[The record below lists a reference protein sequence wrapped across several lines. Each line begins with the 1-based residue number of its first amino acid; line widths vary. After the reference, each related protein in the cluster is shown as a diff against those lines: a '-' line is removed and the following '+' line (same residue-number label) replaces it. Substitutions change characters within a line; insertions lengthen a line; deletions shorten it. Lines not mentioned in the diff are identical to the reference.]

1 MIPSFFSILTTMVVS
16 DVSNV
21 LSLQLSLFLFWVS
34 SAIMFSWSYLFFVS
48 IRSDMRS
55 PTITY
60 STTTNIEKSSMEN
73 QGKKCTRRINQGEN
87 VVVIGQKIEKKEL
100 LQQNAAS
107 QSVTLD
113 TQCDIT
119 GDNNN
124 NNNIQTGDADSNN
137 SFPFVSIIVPARNEQ
152 KNIESCLLSLLS
164 QNYPCF
170 EVIAVND
177 NSSDDTL
184 KIMRKLES
192 KILTEEQDDDDDID
206 TGTKL
211 KVITLANKPHDWTGK
226 TWASHQGY
234 LHSRGDILLFTDADS
249 HFQSTDTLRL
259 TVSYMQQEKLDA
271 LTGLPYLPLIDF
283 WSKIV
288 EPLWNLFIVL
298 GPTIPKI
305 NDPQSK
311 QMLVMGSFFMIK
323 KNVYESV
330 GTYNAVKGSLQEDT
344 AIGVRIRQSGYKL
357 RMTKVDNLVTALLS
371 RDLSTLWHNSIGRS
385 VINAAVE
392 NRWNAVK
399 NIAIITLMTL
409 LPFLIF
415 AYVGLLNLHEANDD
429 LLLFAQSFLSSS
441 SLTQLN
447 VIQDNS
453 LLSQLSHSTTLFS
466 LSLIS
471 YLMVIGGVAV
481 KCVKKYRQWP
491 LFAFLAPIASVFLI
505 VALLYHIAPMIRA
518 GCSTIQWRGRFYMVN
533 KNGVSSQSTTTN
545 AHSA

>member
-1 MIPSFFSILTTMVVS
+1 MMIPSFFSILTTMVVS
-16 DVSNV
+16 GASNV
-21 LSLQLSLFLFWVS
+21 LSPQLSLFLFWVS

-60 STTTNIEKSSMEN
+60 SATTNIGKSSMEK
-73 QGKKCTRRINQGEN
+73 QGKCTRRINQGEN

-100 LQQNAAS
+100 LQKNTAS

-113 TQCDIT
+113 TQCDVT
-119 GDNNN
+119 GGDNNN
-124 NNNIQTGDADSNN
+124 NNNIQTGDADNNN

-184 KIMRKLES
+184 KIMRKLE
-192 KILTEEQDDDDDID
+192 
-206 TGTKL
+206 
-211 KVITLANKPHDWTGK
+211 
-226 TWASHQGY
+226 
-234 LHSRGDILLFTDADS
+234 
-249 HFQSTDTLRL
+249 
-259 TVSYMQQEKLDA
+259 
-271 LTGLPYLPLIDF
+271 
-283 WSKIV
+283 SKIV

-385 VINAAVE
+385 IINAAVE

-429 LLLFAQSFLSSS
+429 LPLFAQSFLSSS

-466 LSLIS
+466 FSLIS

-481 KCVKKYRQWP
+481 KSVKKYRQWP

-505 VALLYHIAPMIRA
+505 VALFYHIAPMIRA

>member
-60 STTTNIEKSSMEN
+60 STTTNIEKSSMEK
-73 QGKKCTRRINQGEN
+73 QGKKCTRRINQGES
-87 VVVIGQKIEKKEL
+87 VVVIGQKIEKKES
-100 LQQNAAS
+100 LQQNATS

-113 TQCDIT
+113 TQYDIT
-119 GDNNN
+119 GDNN

-184 KIMRKLES
+184 RIMRKLES
-192 KILTEEQDDDDDID
+192 KILTEEQDDDDID

-330 GTYNAVKGSLQEDT
+330 GTYNAVKDSLQEDT

-385 VINAAVE
+385 IINAAVE

-429 LLLFAQSFLSSS
+429 LPLFAQSFLSSS

>member
-16 DVSNV
+16 GASNV
-21 LSLQLSLFLFWVS
+21 LSPQLSLFLFWVS

-60 STTTNIEKSSMEN
+60 SATTNIGKSSMEK
-73 QGKKCTRRINQGEN
+73 QGKCTRRINQGEN
-87 VVVIGQKIEKKEL
+87 VAVIGQKIEKKEL
-100 LQQNAAS
+100 LQQNTAS

-113 TQCDIT
+113 TQCGIT
-119 GDNNN
+119 GGDNNN
-124 NNNIQTGDADSNN
+124 NNNSIQTGDADNNN

-170 EVIAVND
+170 EIIAVND

-192 KILTEEQDDDDDID
+192 KILTDEQDDDDID

-385 VINAAVE
+385 IINAAVE

-429 LLLFAQSFLSSS
+429 LPLFAQSFLSSS

-481 KCVKKYRQWP
+481 KSVKKYRQWP

-505 VALLYHIAPMIRA
+505 VALFYHIAPMIRA

>member
-1 MIPSFFSILTTMVVS
+1 MIPGFFSILTTMVVS
-16 DVSNV
+16 GVSNV

-60 STTTNIEKSSMEN
+60 SATTNIGKSSMEK
-73 QGKKCTRRINQGEN
+73 QGKCTRRINQGEN
-87 VVVIGQKIEKKEL
+87 VAVIGQKIEKKEL
-100 LQQNAAS
+100 LQQNTAS

-113 TQCDIT
+113 TQCDVT
-119 GDNNN
+119 GGDNNN
-124 NNNIQTGDADSNN
+124 NNNSIQTGDADNNN

-192 KILTEEQDDDDDID
+192 KILTDEQDDDDID

-385 VINAAVE
+385 IINAAVE

-415 AYVGLLNLHEANDD
+415 AYVGLLNLYEANDD
-429 LLLFAQSFLSSS
+429 LPLFAQSFLSSS

-481 KCVKKYRQWP
+481 KSVKKYRQWP

-505 VALLYHIAPMIRA
+505 VALFCHIAPMIRA

>member
-16 DVSNV
+16 GVSKV

-60 STTTNIEKSSMEN
+60 STTTNIGKSSMEK
-73 QGKKCTRRINQGEN
+73 QGKCTRRINQGEN
-87 VVVIGQKIEKKEL
+87 LAVIGQKFEKKEL
-100 LQQNAAS
+100 LQQNTAS

-119 GDNNN
+119 GGGNNN
-124 NNNIQTGDADSNN
+124 NNSIQTGDADNNN

-192 KILTEEQDDDDDID
+192 KILTDEQDDDDID

-330 GTYNAVKGSLQEDT
+330 GTYDAVKGSLQEDT

-385 VINAAVE
+385 IINAAVE

-415 AYVGLLNLHEANDD
+415 TYVGLLNLHEANDD
-429 LLLFAQSFLSSS
+429 LPLFAQSFLSSS

-453 LLSQLSHSTTLFS
+453 LLSQLSRSTTLFS

-481 KCVKKYRQWP
+481 KSVKKYRQWP

-505 VALLYHIAPMIRA
+505 VALFYHIAPMIRA

-533 KNGVSSQSTTTN
+533 KNGVSSQSTTTTN

>member
-1 MIPSFFSILTTMVVS
+1 MIPSFFSILTTMVIS
-16 DVSNV
+16 GVSNV
-21 LSLQLSLFLFWVS
+21 LSLQLSLFPFWVS

-60 STTTNIEKSSMEN
+60 SATTNIGKSSMEK

-87 VVVIGQKIEKKEL
+87 VAVIGQKIEKKEL
-100 LQQNAAS
+100 LQQNTTS

-113 TQCDIT
+113 TQCGIT
-119 GDNNN
+119 GGDNNN
-124 NNNIQTGDADSNN
+124 NNSIQTGNADNNN

-192 KILTEEQDDDDDID
+192 KILTDEQDDDDID

-226 TWASHQGY
+226 TWASQEGY

-385 VINAAVE
+385 IINAAVE

-429 LLLFAQSFLSSS
+429 LPLFAQSFLSSS

-505 VALLYHIAPMIRA
+505 VALFYHIAPMIRA

>member
-1 MIPSFFSILTTMVVS
+1 MTPSFFSILTTMVVS

-60 STTTNIEKSSMEN
+60 STTTNIEKSSMEK

-87 VVVIGQKIEKKEL
+87 VVVIGQFEKKEL

-107 QSVTLD
+107 QSITLD

-119 GDNNN
+119 GNN
-124 NNNIQTGDADSNN
+124 NNNIQTGDADNNN

-184 KIMRKLES
+184 KVMRKLES
-192 KILTEEQDDDDDID
+192 KILTEEQDDDID

-298 GPTIPKI
+298 GPTIPKV

-344 AIGVRIRQSGYKL
+344 AMGVRIRQSGYKL

-415 AYVGLLNLHEANDD
+415 AYVGLLNLHEANGD
-429 LLLFAQSFLSSS
+429 LPLFAQSFLSSS

-533 KNGVSSQSTTTN
+533 KNGVSSQSTTTK

>member
-1 MIPSFFSILTTMVVS
+1 MVVS
-16 DVSNV
+16 DASNV

-60 STTTNIEKSSMEN
+60 STTTNIEKSSIEN
-73 QGKKCTRRINQGEN
+73 QGKCTRRINQGEN
-87 VVVIGQKIEKKEL
+87 VVVIGQIEKKEL

-107 QSVTLD
+107 QSITLD

-119 GDNNN
+119 GDDDDDD
-124 NNNIQTGDADSNN
+124 IQTGDADNNN

-192 KILTEEQDDDDDID
+192 KILTEEQDDDID

-259 TVSYMQQEKLDA
+259 TVSHMQQEKLDA
-271 LTGLPYLPLIDF
+271 LTGLPYLPLMDF

-344 AIGVRIRQSGYKL
+344 AMGVRIRQSGYKL

-385 VINAAVE
+385 IINAAVE

-415 AYVGLLNLHEANDD
+415 ACVALLKLHEANDD
-429 LLLFAQSFLSSS
+429 LPLFAQSFLSSS

-505 VALLYHIAPMIRA
+505 IALLYHIAPIIRA

-533 KNGVSSQSTTTN
+533 KNGLSSQSTTTN